1 MKKLVLAL
9 ICLASSSAFATGLT
23 AQFPKVAF
31 GSVFV
36 SLDGVCAKG
45 DQLQTVKAVDVCTS
59 FASGEGY
66 CAKSEAKIL
75 STSRTYTHEIAV
87 GEGAMESITE
97 TYPLA
102 YSIPV
107 GYDTEA
113 GFVAVTEMPYTIPA
127 CN

>member
-1 MKKLVLAL
+1 MKKIVLAL

-23 AQFPKVAF
+23 AQFPKIAF
-31 GSVFV
+31 GNVFV
-36 SLDGVCAKG
+36 SVDGVCVKG
-45 DQLQTVKAVDVCTS
+45 DQLQTKAAIDVCTD

-75 STSRTYTHEIAV
+75 STARTFNREIAV
-87 GEGAMESITE
+87 GEGAMASITE
-97 TYPLA
+97 TTPLA

-113 GFVAVTEMPYTIPA
+113 GFVTVSELAYTIPA